1 MVIYKPIMPT
11 VALSIAGS
19 DSGAGAGIQADLKT
33 FSALGVY
40 GCTAITAITAQNTRE
55 VTSIFG
61 LPDDIIRKQI
71 RSIISDIPPD
81 AIKIGMVHRKEIIQS
96 IYDSLM
102 RTKIPIVLD
111 PIFAAGS
118 GSKLLLDNAFESFV
132 SELVPIATLIT
143 PNLMEAEKLAGM
155 KIKSEGDAIEA
166 ARKIKKLGVENVI
179 IKGGHSNRN
188 NVIDILVHRNEAVY
202 KLSNTRIAVKESH
215 GSGCNFSAS
224 ITALLARG
232 FQLVDACKIAN
243 QYVHKSIGNA
253 LKLGKGLVVTN
264 PISDLYVDACRYHVL
279 KELQQ
284 ATIEIEAMNGIAEL
298 LPETQS
304 NIAYALPDAVDTS
317 QIAGV
322 KGRIVRIGKIARPV
336 SNIEFG
342 ASRHVASAVLAYM
355 TINRSMRCAMNI
367 RYDKKLL
374 KIAKRLFE
382 ISEYQRITEP
392 MSLKKKE
399 GKTIIWGIK
408 TALLNN
414 PAAEIV
420 YHKGEFGKEPMIMI
434 FGTEPKDVLNK
445 IKKILNNY

>member
-1 MVIYKPIMPT
+1 MPT

-40 GCTAITAITAQNTRE
+40 GCTAITAITAQNTLQ

-61 LPDDIIRKQI
+61 LPDDIIREQI
-71 RSIISDIPPD
+71 RSIMSDIPPD

-102 RTKIPIVLD
+102 HTKIPIVLD

-132 SELVPIATLIT
+132 SELVPLATLIT
-143 PNLMEAEKLAGM
+143 PNLMEAEKLAGV

-179 IKGGHSNRN
+179 IKGGHSNTN
-188 NVIDILVHRNEAVY
+188 NVIDILLHRNKRVY
-202 KLSNTRIAVKESH
+202 KLANTRIAVKESH

-232 FQLVDACKIAN
+232 FQIVDACKIAN

-342 ASRHVASAVLAYM
+342 ASRHVASAVLSYM

-399 GKTIIWGIK
+399 GETILWGIK
-408 TALLNN
+408 TALLSN
-414 PAAEIV
+414 PAAEII
-420 YHKGEFGKEPMIMI
+420 YHKGEVGKEPMIMI

>member
-1 MVIYKPIMPT
+1 MPT

-71 RSIISDIPPD
+71 RSIMSDIPPD

-102 RTKIPIVLD
+102 HTKIPIVLD

-143 PNLMEAEKLAGM
+143 PNLMEAEKLAGVE
-155 KIKSEGDAIEA
+155 IKSEGDAIEA

-179 IKGGHSNRN
+179 IKGGHSNTN
-188 NVIDILVHRNEAVY
+188 NVIDILLHRNKRVY
-202 KLSNTRIAVKESH
+202 KLANTRIAVKEFH

-232 FQLVDACKIAN
+232 FQIVDACKIAN

-264 PISDLYVDACRYHVL
+264 PISDLYLDACRYHVL

-399 GKTIIWGIK
+399 GETILWGIK
-408 TALLNN
+408 TALLSN
-414 PAAEIV
+414 PAAEII
-420 YHKGEFGKEPMIMI
+420 YHKGEVGKEPMIMI
-434 FGTEPKDVLNK
+434 FGTEPNDVLNK